1 MNVAGIDPGLTG
13 ALAIIDEYRVVFVD
27 DLPVHQI
34 HAGKRTRA
42 ELDLGACASC

>member
-27 DLPVHQI
+27 GF
-34 HAGKRTRA
+34 ARTSDPHR
-42 ELDLGACASC
+42 EEDAS